1 MDMNVSILAV
11 VASGLGLAWP
21 ILQFIIGLGLMV
33 FVHELGHFLA
43 AKWVG
48 IRVERF
54 ALGFG
59 PRVLGVKWGETDYCL
74 NLLPLGG
81 YIKMLGQEDFAPLQE
96 QKQVNPRSYEAK
108 SVGARMLVISAGV
121 VMNAITAIIM
131 FVVIA
136 MIGYEFPAPVLGSV
150 KPHFPASQARI
161 TWTKAPG
168 ATTQPVVTAGLE
180 VGDRVTDVDGNGVM
194 PAIIGR
200 EINRFD
206 HLAIISAMSDREDRY
221 KFTIERQVDGNTW
234 VGTADVGVKM
244 GDGRLEFG
252 LGPARSTVVAEGET
266 SAIRPPQ
273 DPFQDQDRVMAVAG
287 RKIEHSWQV
296 EPALKDANGL
306 TVHVTVMREGKAVN
320 LTAPRV
326 ITNKITVAYLPDGAK
341 LNLEDYDI
349 KLSDGN
355 MVLVSYE
362 TGKELKCPKDDLHI
376 IAADQGLDLLGLTS
390 RLMVAAIMKGS
401 PAEKIGLKPGDIV
414 VHYADTPLP
423 TNKNLHEINDKAVK
437 DGKKDLTLVIQREG
451 KLLAPLKIT
460 PVKKNGL
467 AVLGFVPGLDLAQT
481 IVAHV
486 RPKSPAA
493 RAGIESGCVIEK
505 VNGRTVKDW
514 AELYAV
520 LKDQAGKDV
529 TLTVR
534 RSARPEAELTEAK
547 IGLLDSKAFDP
558 DDYNFDMFIGKSRG
572 FFDPIMT
579 TVRKESLGAALKW
592 SLRESAGFMISTYVS
607 IRSLVLGNVSADQ
620 FVGPLGMGGI
630 AVRMAERG
638 FMHFFYFMAII
649 SAVLAVMNFLPLP
662 VVDGGHAV
670 FLIIEKIRGK
680 PLPIRAMNITQ
691 LIGLILLGL
700 VFLALTYQDIMRFF

>member
-1 MDMNVSILAV
+1 MDTNVSILA
-11 VASGLGLAWP
+11 ASGLGLAWP

-131 FVVIA
+131 FTVIV
-136 MIGYEFPAPVLGSV
+136 MIGYEFPAPVLGNV
-150 KPHFPASQARI
+150 RPHFPASQARI
-161 TWTKAPG
+161 TWTKGPEAS
-168 ATTQPVVTAGLE
+168 TQPVTMTGLE

-194 PAIIGR
+194 LAIIGR
-200 EINRFD
+200 EISRFD

-221 KFTIERQVDGNTW
+221 RFTIERQVDGNTW

-266 SAIRPPQ
+266 GAIRPPQ
-273 DPFQDQDRVMAVAG
+273 DPFQDQDRVIAVAG

-306 TVHVTVMREGKAVN
+306 TVPVTVMRKGKTVN
-320 LTAPRV
+320 LTAPRL
-326 ITNKITVAYLPDGAK
+326 IGNKITVAYLPDGAK
-341 LNLEDYDI
+341 LNLDNYDI
-349 KLSDGN
+349 NLKDGN

-362 TGKELKCPKDDLHI
+362 TGTELKCPKDDLHI
-376 IAADQGLDLLGLTS
+376 VAADHGLDLLGLTS

-401 PAEKIGLKPGDIV
+401 PAEKLGLKPGDIV
-414 VHYADTPLP
+414 VHYGDTPLP

-451 KLLAPLKIT
+451 KLLEPLKIT

-486 RPKSPAA
+486 RPNSPAA

-505 VNGRTVKDW
+505 VNDRPVKDW
-514 AELYAV
+514 AELYSA
-520 LKDQAGKDV
+520 LRDQAGKDV

-558 DDYNFDMFIGKSRG
+558 NDYNFDMFIGKSRG

-592 SLRESAGFMISTYVS
+592 SLRESGGFMISTYVS
-607 IRSLVLGNVSADQ
+607 LRSLVLGNVSANQ
-620 FVGPLGMGGI
+620 FVGPLGMGEI

-638 FMHFFYFMAII
+638 FMHFFYLMAII

-691 LIGLILLGL
+691 LVGLILLAL
-700 VFLALTYQDIMRFF
+700 VFLALTYQDIMRLLAW

>member
-1 MDMNVSILAV
+1 MDTNVSILA
-11 VASGLGLAWP
+11 ASGLGLAWP

-48 IRVERF
+48 IKVERF

-59 PRVLGVKWGETDYCL
+59 PRVLGVKWGETDYCI

-131 FVVIA
+131 FTVIV
-136 MIGYEFPAPVLGSV
+136 MIGYEFPAPVLGNV
-150 KPHFPASQARI
+150 RPHFPAAEARI

-194 PAIIGR
+194 LAIIGR
-200 EINRFD
+200 EISRFD
-206 HLAIISAMSDREDRY
+206 PLAIISAVSDREDRY
-221 KFTIERQVDGNTW
+221 RFTIERQVDGNTW
-234 VGTADVGVKM
+234 IGTTDVGVKM

-252 LGPARSTVVAEGET
+252 LGPARSTTVSRSET
-266 SAIRPPQ
+266 DVIRSPR
-273 DPFQDQDRVMAVAG
+273 DPFEENDRVTAVAG
-287 RKIEHSWQV
+287 RTIEHSWQV
-296 EPALKDANGL
+296 APAIRDANGL
-306 TVHVTVMREGKAVN
+306 TVPVTVTREGKTVN
-320 LTAPRV
+320 LTAPRLFYD
-326 ITNKITVAYLPDGAK
+326 KPSVAYLPDGNE
-341 LNLEDYDI
+341 LNLDDYDL

-355 MVLVSYE
+355 MVLVSYV
-362 TGKELKCPKDDLHI
+362 TGKETAYGKDDI
-376 IAADQGLDLLGLTS
+376 NI
-390 RLMVAAIMKGS
+390 VAANVMLDVLGMTPRVAAGAIIKDS
-401 PAEKIGLKPGDIV
+401 PAEKAGMKPGDIV
-414 VHYADTPLP
+414 VHYGDTPLP
-423 TNKNLHEINDKAVK
+423 TNKQLHEINDKAVK

-451 KLLAPLKIT
+451 KLLEPFKAT
-460 PVKKNGL
+460 PVKKNGS
-467 AVLGFVPGLDLAQT
+467 AVLGFAMSLDLAHA

-486 RPKSPAA
+486 RPNSPAA
-493 RAGIESGCVIEK
+493 RAGIESGSVIEK
-505 VNGRTVKDW
+505 VNGRPVKDW
-514 AELYAV
+514 AEIYAA
-520 LKDQAGKDV
+520 LKDLAGKDV

-534 RSARPEAELTEAK
+534 RSARPEAELAEAK
-547 IGLLDSKAFDP
+547 IGLLDKKAFDP
-558 DDYNFDMFIGKSRG
+558 DDYEFSMFLSRTEG
-572 FFDPIMT
+572 FVELLMT

-592 SLRESAGFMISTYVS
+592 SLRESGGFMISIYVS
-607 IRSLVLGNVSADQ
+607 IRSLVLGNVSTNQ
-620 FVGPLGMGGI
+620 VFGPLGMGEI

-670 FLIIEKIRGK
+670 FLIVEKIRGK
-680 PLPIRAMNITQ
+680 PLPIKVMNITQ
-691 LIGLILLGL
+691 LVGLILLAL

>member
-1 MDMNVSILAV
+1 MDTNVSILA
-11 VASGLGLAWP
+11 ASGLGLAWP

-59 PRVLGVKWGETDYCL
+59 PRVLGVKWGETDYCI

-136 MIGYEFPAPVLGSV
+136 MIGYEFPAPVLGNV
-150 KPHFPASQARI
+150 KPHFPAAEARI

-168 ATTQPVVTAGLE
+168 ATTQPVTMTGLE

-194 PAIIGR
+194 LAIIGR
-200 EINRFD
+200 EISRFD

-244 GDGRLEFG
+244 NDGRLEFG
-252 LGPARSTVVAEGET
+252 LGPARSMVVAEGET

-273 DPFQDQDRVMAVAG
+273 DPFQDQDRVIAVAG

-306 TVHVTVMREGKAVN
+306 AVPVTVMRKGKTVN
-320 LTAPRV
+320 LTAPRL
-326 ITNKITVAYLPDGAK
+326 IGNKITVAYLPDGAK
-341 LNLEDYDI
+341 LNLDNYDI
-349 KLSDGN
+349 NLKDGN

-376 IAADQGLDLLGLTS
+376 VAADQGLDLLGLTS
-390 RLMVAAIMKGS
+390 RLMVTAIMKGS
-401 PAEKIGLKPGDIV
+401 PAEKAGMKPGDIV
-414 VHYADTPLP
+414 VHYGDTPLP

-451 KLLAPLKIT
+451 KLLEPLKIT
-460 PVKKNGL
+460 PIKKNGL
-467 AVLGFVPGLDLAQT
+467 ALLGFVPGLDPYLN
-481 IVAHV
+481 VAYV

-505 VNGRTVKDW
+505 VNDRPVKDW
-514 AELYAV
+514 TELYGA
-520 LKDQAGKDV
+520 LKDLAGKDV

-558 DDYNFDMFIGKSRG
+558 NDYNFDMFIGKSRG

-579 TVRKESLGAALKW
+579 TVRKESLGSALKW
-592 SLRESAGFMISTYVS
+592 SLRESTGFMISTYVS

-680 PLPIRAMNITQ
+680 ALPIRAMNITQ
-691 LIGLILLGL
+691 LIGLILLAL
-700 VFLALTYQDIMRFF
+700 VFLALTYQDIMRLLA

>member
-1 MDMNVSILAV
+1 MDTNVSILA
-11 VASGLGLAWP
+11 ASGLGLAWP

-48 IRVERF
+48 IKVERF

-59 PRVLGVKWGETDYCL
+59 PRVLGVKWGETDYCI

-131 FVVIA
+131 FTVIV
-136 MIGYEFPAPVLGSV
+136 MIGYEFPAPVLGNV
-150 KPHFPASQARI
+150 RPHFPASQARI

-194 PAIIGR
+194 LAIIGR
-200 EINRFD
+200 EISRFD

-221 KFTIERQVDGNTW
+221 KFSVEREVDGNTW

-252 LGPARSTVVAEGET
+252 LGPARSTTVSRAET
-266 SAIRPPQ
+266 DVIRSPR
-273 DPFQDQDRVMAVAG
+273 DPFEENDRVTAVAG
-287 RKIEHSWQV
+287 RTIEHSWQV
-296 EPALKDANGL
+296 APAIRDANGL
-306 TVHVTVMREGKAVN
+306 TVHVTVTREGKTVN
-320 LTAPRV
+320 LTAPRLFYD
-326 ITNKITVAYLPDGAK
+326 KPSVAYLPDGNE
-341 LNLEDYDI
+341 LNLDDYDL

-355 MVLVSYE
+355 MVLVSYV
-362 TGKELKCPKDDLHI
+362 TGKETAYGKDDI
-376 IAADQGLDLLGLTS
+376 NI
-390 RLMVAAIMKGS
+390 VAANVMLDVLGMTPRVAAGAIIKDS
-401 PAEKIGLKPGDIV
+401 PAEKAGMRPGDIV
-414 VHYADTPLP
+414 VHYGDTPLP
-423 TNKNLHEINDKAVK
+423 TNKQLHEINDKAVK

-451 KLLAPLKIT
+451 KLLEPFKAT
-460 PVKKNGL
+460 PVKKNGS
-467 AVLGFVPGLDLAQT
+467 AVLGFAMSLDLAHA

-486 RPKSPAA
+486 RPNSPAA

-505 VNGRTVKDW
+505 VNGRPVKDW
-514 AELYAV
+514 AEIYAA
-520 LKDQAGKDV
+520 LKNLAGKDV

-534 RSARPEAELTEAK
+534 RSVRPEAELAEAK
-547 IGLLDSKAFDP
+547 IGLLDKKAFDP
-558 DDYNFDMFIGKSRG
+558 DDYEFSMFLGRTEG
-572 FFDPIMT
+572 FVEPLMT
-579 TVRKESLGAALKW
+579 TVRKEGLGEAMVW
-592 SLRESAGFMISTYVS
+592 SLRESGGFMVSTYVS
-607 IRSLVLGNVSADQ
+607 IRSLILGNVSADQ
-620 FVGPLGMGGI
+620 FVGPLGMGRI
-630 AVRMAERG
+630 AVQMAERS
-638 FMHFFYFMAII
+638 FMHFFYLMAII

-680 PLPIRAMNITQ
+680 PLPIRVMNITQ
-691 LIGLILLGL
+691 LIGLILLAL